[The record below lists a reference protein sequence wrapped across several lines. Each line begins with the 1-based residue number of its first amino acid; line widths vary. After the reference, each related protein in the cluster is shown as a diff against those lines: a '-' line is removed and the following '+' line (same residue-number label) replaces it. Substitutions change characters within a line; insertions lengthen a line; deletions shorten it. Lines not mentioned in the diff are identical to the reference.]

1 MSETSEPL
9 APSGADAPVD
19 AAPAAAP
26 ATIEETL
33 GRAFDEA
40 NAPPA
45 EDAPARERDESGR
58 FVGEAKPETPAVE
71 AAPAA
76 PEPAPAAPAV
86 PDYIAP
92 YAADFAMRGLPVE
105 RAVPY
110 LLDTWKSIDADP
122 QRGIQWLAGRYGLK
136 VSFGD
141 EAKAAPAPAPATD
154 EWIDPAIAK
163 LQEKISALEAETAQ
177 SKAAQQAAQE
187 AAYYQ
192 ALSVVQGEV
201 QKFEQSKKGDG
212 VDFNVLRPLM
222 SAFIGQDNTLTLEQ
236 AYDMAVNA
244 HPQTR
249 ATREAALRKE
259 AEAEAAKKLE
269 AARRASA
276 TNVRGDVG
284 TGTRPRTIAESLA
297 RAYDTAQSGA

>member
-1 MSETSEPL
+1 MSHPNC
-9 APSGADAPVD
+9 
-19 AAPAAAP
+19 
-26 ATIEETL
+26 IRTL
-33 GRAFDEA
+33 
-40 NAPPA
+40 
-45 EDAPARERDESGR
+45 
-58 FVGEAKPETPAVE
+58 
-71 AAPAA
+71 
-76 PEPAPAAPAV
+76 
-86 PDYIAP
+86 Y
-92 YAADFAMRGLPVE
+92 
-105 RAVPY
+105 
-110 LLDTWKSIDADP
+110 IDAH
-122 QRGIQWLAGRYGLK
+122 
-136 VSFGD
+136 
-141 EAKAAPAPAPATD
+141 
-154 EWIDPAIAK
+154 
-163 LQEKISALEAETAQ
+163 
-177 SKAAQQAAQE
+177 
-187 AAYYQ
+187 
-192 ALSVVQGEV
+192 SVVQGEV